1 MEDIN
6 HDIPATGDALLF
18 SSNQWAEL
26 EGATGWLT
34 GAVVDYHSPCSV
46 TPDRPC
52 HIVGKL
58 VALNELLFPSRVQLQ
73 EIPGTRGLLAL
84 GSINDSVPSM
94 AEPPDLR
101 LRQSTSL
108 MRRLLKHHKCI
119 STLYVGPLHFQQYM
133 SLICDALPYSRLKK
147 LRLVCSDRLM
157 CENGCAAL
165 SSLTSLE
172 ELDCSFI
179 NVLPSSFSRYIS
191 AEFPTALA
199 ALVRASH
206 SLGVLRIEG
215 IIMEEHATKN
225 LLLYLTESGALKDV
239 TLGRRVVPETCREEL
254 AHFLMFAPSLASFSF
269 EADCENTEIAVLEGV
284 LYNTTVSKLRI
295 SYFTAHT
302 QSVQLVARILSEN
315 TAIRSL
321 HIHPNCVE
329 ASPLQDIAYDTWLEA
344 LRKNETLEELFISL
358 QIWNAQQWTRFSAIL
373 LSKCCLKKVIL
384 SSASQNRHLL
394 THLCHALEG
403 NGVHDRVSYGTYY
416 VKDHIDLLKC
426 TMFSGLYLLSFV
438 PPHVKAAALQRL
450 RDHEHLTYLR
460 LNVPRGNLALSSAL
474 AEYIQSTSVLRKLE
488 LSTVMVDAPEL
499 DPPDVWWRVIVQSL
513 SRNNSIKEL
522 VLHIHEMSDSGVESL
537 ADAVKQ
543 STNIRKLAYL
553 GSGTTSVSAFVNRLS
568 VDIMDNHTLLG
579 VLLQG
584 QMDQGW
590 LDASKKVFTIYEA
603 TRRNSDLLAAAAAF
617 TKSTE
622 LDRRSTA
629 ALERIYK
636 LHAELLEDLAELV
649 EVNVAEIGG
658 MVDRHLKRT
667 ASLDE
672 YMRIT
677 GVVKEQVVCHPR
689 HDGCTQLDDLHEDCW
704 EMVRRYLMLDDVEE
718 VVTHLENR

>member
-1 MEDIN
+1 MLMRLRRASGGLSVPCAARRPGEGRNPRRIEEEN
-6 HDIPATGDALLF
+6 ARPEETTGDALVF
-18 SSNQWAEL
+18 PANQWAEL

-46 TPDRPC
+46 TPHRPC

-94 AEPPDLR
+94 GEPPDLR

-108 MRRLLKHHKCI
+108 MRLLLKHHKCI
-119 STLYVGPLHFQQYM
+119 STLYVGPLHFQQYL

-147 LRLVCSDRLM
+147 LKLVCSDRLM
-157 CENGCAAL
+157 SENGCAAL

-179 NVLPSSFSRYIS
+179 NVLPSSFSRHIS
-191 AEFPTALA
+191 AQFPTALA

-206 SLGVLRIEG
+206 TLGVLRIEG
-215 IIMEEHATKN
+215 VIMEEHATKN
-225 LLLYLTESGALKDV
+225 LLLYLTESGVLKDV

-254 AHFLMFAPSLASFSF
+254 AHYLMFTPSLTSFRF
-269 EADCENTEIAVLEGV
+269 EADCENTEIAVLEEV
-284 LYNTTVSKLRI
+284 
-295 SYFTAHT
+295 
-302 QSVQLVARILSEN
+302 
-315 TAIRSL
+315 
-321 HIHPNCVE
+321 
-329 ASPLQDIAYDTWLEA
+329 SPLQHFAYDSWLEA
-344 LRKNETLEELFISL
+344 LRENDTLEELFICL
-358 QIWNAQQWTRFSAIL
+358 EIWNATQWTRFSAIL
-373 LSKCCLKKVIL
+373 LSKCRLKKVIL
-384 SSASQNRHLL
+384 ASASQNRNLL

-403 NGVHDRVSYGTYY
+403 TGVHDRVSYGTYY
-416 VKDHIDLLKC
+416 VKDHIALLKC
-426 TMFSGLYLLSFV
+426 TMFSGLCLETNV
-438 PPHVKAAALQRL
+438 HTHVKAAALRQQL
-450 RDHEHLTYLR
+450 DHDYLTYLR
-460 LNVPRGNLALSSAL
+460 LDVPRGNLAVSSAL

-488 LSTVMVDAPEL
+488 LSTVMVDAPEV

-522 VLHIHEMSDSGVESL
+522 VVYVYNMSDSGVESL
-537 ADAVKQ
+537 ADTVKQ
-543 STNIRKLAYL
+543 STNIRKLAFL
-553 GSGTTSVSAFVNRLS
+553 DSGTTSVSAFVNRLS
-568 VDIMDNHTLLG
+568 VNIMDNHTLLG

-584 QMDQGW
+584 QMHQGW

-617 TKSTE
+617 TKTTE

>member
-1 MEDIN
+1 MDIN
-6 HDIPATGDALLF
+6 QDIPATGGALVF
-18 SSNQWAEL
+18 PANQWAEL

-46 TPDRPC
+46 TPHRPC

-58 VALNELLFPSRVQLQ
+58 AALNELLFPSRVQLQ

-94 AEPPDLR
+94 DEPPDLR

-108 MRRLLKHHKCI
+108 MHLLLKHHKCI
-119 STLYVGPLHFQQYM
+119 STLYVGPLHFQQYL

-157 CENGCAAL
+157 SENGCAAL
-165 SSLTSLE
+165 SSMTSLE

-179 NVLPSSFSRYIS
+179 SLLPSSFSRYIS

-215 IIMEEHATKN
+215 VIMEEHATKN
-225 LLLYLTESGALKDV
+225 LLLYLTESGVLKDV

-254 AHFLMFAPSLASFSF
+254 AHYLMFAPSLTSFSF
-269 EADCENTEIAVLEGV
+269 EADSESTEFAKE
-284 LYNTTVSKLRI
+284 S
-295 SYFTAHT
+295 
-302 QSVQLVARILSEN
+302 
-315 TAIRSL
+315 
-321 HIHPNCVE
+321 
-329 ASPLQDIAYDTWLEA
+329 
-344 LRKNETLEELFISL
+344 
-358 QIWNAQQWTRFSAIL
+358 
-373 LSKCCLKKVIL
+373 
-384 SSASQNRHLL
+384 
-394 THLCHALEG
+394 
-403 NGVHDRVSYGTYY
+403 GVHDKVSCGTYY
-416 VKDHIDLLKC
+416 VNDHRDLLKC
-426 TMFSGLYLLSFV
+426 TMFSGLSLQPHV
-438 PPHVKAAALQRL
+438 PPHVKAAALRQL
-450 RDHEHLTYLR
+450 PDHDHFTYLH
-460 LNVPRGNLALSSAL
+460 LNVPRGNLAVSSAL

-488 LSTVMVDAPEL
+488 LSTVMKYAPEL
-499 DPPDVWWRVIVQSL
+499 EPPDEWWRVIVQSL

-522 VLHIHEMSDSGVESL
+522 VLYVHKMSDSGVESL
-537 ADAVKQ
+537 ADTVKE
-543 STNIRKLAYL
+543 STNIGKLAFL
-553 GSGTTSVSAFVNRLS
+553 DSGTTSVSAFVNRLS

-584 QMDQGW
+584 QMDEGW

-603 TRRNSDLLAAAAAF
+603 TRRNSDSTLLAAATAF
-617 TKSTE
+617 TKTTE
-622 LDRRSTA
+622 LDRYASQLGLENAELRDWVERECAHARDERAKEREVAKENAEWQQKLLEQQQKVQEQELKILELKLRLQESAGRQSAEAGAAPQPWSASTSFTPSCWKTLRSLWRSTW
-629 ALERIYK
+629 
-636 LHAELLEDLAELV
+636 
-649 EVNVAEIGG
+649 AEIGG

-667 ASLDE
+667 ASLDK